1 MDPVQIAID
10 LTRGALIVAI
20 KIVLPLLMSGLLIG
34 IVVSVM
40 QAATS
45 VQEQTLTFIPK
56 ILGVALTAYLLLPW
70 MAQVVLDYSKELIEN
85 MPFFFNG

>member
-1 MDPVQIAID
+1 MDEVQVAVD
-10 LTRGALIVAI
+10 LTRGAMLVAI

-34 IVVSVM
+34 IVVSVL

-56 ILGVALTAYLLLPW
+56 ILGVALTAYFLLPW
-70 MAQVVLDYSKELIEN
+70 MMQTVIDYSRELIEK
-85 MPFFFNG
+85 MPTLFGG